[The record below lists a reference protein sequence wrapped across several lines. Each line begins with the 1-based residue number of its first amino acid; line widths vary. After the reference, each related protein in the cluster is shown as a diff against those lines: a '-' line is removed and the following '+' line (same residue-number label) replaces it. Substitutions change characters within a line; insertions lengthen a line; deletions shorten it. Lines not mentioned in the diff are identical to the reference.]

1 MNRNLVTATTLI
13 ALTGLVLASD
23 AEAGR
28 RKDKGKLSE
37 KRTEMPALYTD
48 PHHFDRD
55 PTMSFARGVLRRD
68 GLAGW
73 KVGDYNLQMGPQA
86 NVLGPDGQA
95 TMLQEGRDA
104 LVMGPRLGD
113 TYIGW
118 SVRLLDPERPGTS
131 TADGVTR
138 KPSDTTTDVG
148 ELVQA
153 PQ

>member
-1 MNRNLVTATTLI
+1 MKRNLVTATTLI
-13 ALTGLVLASD
+13 ALAGLVLASD

-28 RKDKGKLSE
+28 RKDNRKLSE

-55 PTMSFARGVLRRD
+55 PTMSFVRGVLRRD

-73 KVGDYNLQMGPQA
+73 KVGDFNLQMGPQA
-86 NVLGPDGQA
+86 NVLGPDGQS
-95 TMLQEGRDA
+95 TMLQEGRDV
-104 LVMGPRLGD
+104 LVMGPRFGD

-118 SVRLLDPERPGTS
+118 SVRLLEPERPGLGATQ
-131 TADGVTR
+131 GVVK
-138 KPSDTTTDVG
+138 KPSDATADVG
-148 ELVQA
+148 EIVQA